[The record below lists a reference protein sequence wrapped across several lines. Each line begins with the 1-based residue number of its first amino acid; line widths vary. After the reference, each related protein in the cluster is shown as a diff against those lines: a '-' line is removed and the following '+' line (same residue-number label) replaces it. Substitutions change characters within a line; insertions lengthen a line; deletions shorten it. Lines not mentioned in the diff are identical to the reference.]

1 MYVMSA
7 TGIGEER
14 LVRCVCASGLRTW
27 QSPSARAWNLWVH
40 MLSTL
45 VKGISVGKQ
54 EMSMFTW
61 PVTQKPRAVCI
72 LHILAANLS
81 LEGLLNFQGERHVVE
96 HCIWLPVRISEEE
109 EEGKLKEASLK
120 TLISDDISNSGRT
133 TVPFFRTP
141 WVNPGQLSKP
151 SSIPFS
157 PLLTNLCTAKGTIQ
171 KKFPT
176 RESYTRC
183 PTS

>member
-1 MYVMSA
+1 
-7 TGIGEER
+7 
-14 LVRCVCASGLRTW
+14 
-27 QSPSARAWNLWVH
+27 
-40 MLSTL
+40 
-45 VKGISVGKQ
+45 
-54 EMSMFTW
+54 MSMFTW

-72 LHILAANLS
+72 LHSTLANLF

-96 HCIWLPVRISEEE
+96 HCIWLPVRISEE

-151 SSIPFS
+151 LSIPFS

-176 RESYTRC
+176 RESYIRYL
-183 PTS
+183 PYLLVQLRDFSRYGNEYKMSRYLLASMRAQ